1 MGRKRKSK
9 VWTSSLAPTQAKGP
23 MDHHIVRR
31 CKDFTGNVGYEMI
44 LQHLMDGRKMC
55 KDMEDLLK
63 QRALAEEKYG
73 KELVQI
79 ARKAGGQTEINT
91 LRASFDVLKQQIE
104 NVGNSHIQL
113 AQMLKEELKR
123 IEEFRERQKELRKK
137 YESAMERLQKTK
149 VSLYK
154 KTMESKKTY
163 EQKCRDS
170 DEAEVISK
178 NMSSLGNPK
187 QMDKS
192 QSKAKQCKDAA
203 SEAEKIYKQNVEMLE
218 KARIEWELEHINSCE
233 AFQQQ
238 ECDRIAVLRNSLWVH
253 TNHFSM
259 QCVRDDELF
268 EEVRKSLEDC
278 DIASDIDCFIQNKRT
293 GTDSPAPIVFE
304 NYYER
309 LPGSSNGPAQ
319 AGGGGMKTRLS
330 SLLAGHGGSVRNLSE
345 HGKPTA
351 PAEEEKADGVYASV
365 LMGKPTEAVAGYSAP
380 QDYTVLYNYA
390 AQNNDE
396 LDISTG
402 DIVQVIDEGEDGWW
416 TAERNGKR
424 GFVPGSYLEK
434 L

>member
-1 MGRKRKSK
+1 MTR
-9 VWTSSLAPTQAKGP
+9 LAFK
-23 MDHHIVRR
+23 DVFW
-31 CKDFTGNVGYEMI
+31 CKDFTANVGYETI
-44 LQHLMDGRKMC
+44 LQRLLDGRKMC

-91 LRASFDVLKQQIE
+91 LRASFDILKQQIE

-113 AQMLKEELKR
+113 AQTMKDELKR

-137 YESAMERLQKTK
+137 YESAMDRLQKNK

-154 KTMESKKTY
+154 KTIESKKIY

-170 DEAEVISK
+170 DEAESISRTV
-178 NMSSLGNPK
+178 SSSGNPK
-187 QMDKS
+187 QVDKS
-192 QSKAKQCKDAA
+192 RSKAKQCKDAA
-203 SEAEKIYKQNVEMLE
+203 NEAEKIYKQNIEMLE
-218 KARIEWELEHINSCE
+218 KARVEWELEHVNSCE

-238 ECDRIAVLRNSLWVH
+238 ECDRLAVLRNSLWVH

-278 DIASDIDCFIQNKRT
+278 DIPADVDHFIQNKRT
-293 GTDSPAPIVFE
+293 GTNPPAPIVFE
-304 NYYER
+304 SYYDR
-309 LPGSSNGPAQ
+309 CSGSSNGPTQ
-319 AGGGGMKTRLS
+319 AGGGSMKTRFAN
-330 SLLAGHGGSVRNLSE
+330 LLPSHGGSTKNLSE
-345 HGKPTA
+345 HDKSTPPPKG
-351 PAEEEKADGVYASV
+351 EKADGVYASLLV
-365 LMGKPTEAVAGYSAP
+365 DTEEVVAGCSTP
-380 QDYTVLYNYA
+380 QDYTVLYNYT
-390 AQNNDE
+390 AQNDFE

-402 DIVQVIDEGEDGWW
+402 DIVQVIEEGQDGWW
-416 TAERNGKR
+416 TVERNGQQ

-434 L
+434 R